1 MVKVAKIINTHGLKG
16 ECKLY
21 LITDDV
27 DDRFQIGRELY
38 LADNTKMTVQS
49 FRMQK
54 GFGYAKFE
62 GITTIEQAEALKTKD
77 LFIPISELPPL
88 PEGHYYFYELMDC
101 DVYNTDGEA
110 LGKVLEILETGAN
123 LVLRIGTKEK
133 NFLCAYVP
141 TFIQSVDVNEKKI
154 IIKEMAGLR

>member
-1 MVKVAKIINTHGLKG
+1 MLKVATIINTHGLKG

-27 DDRFQIGRELY
+27 EDRFRIGRELY
-38 LADNTKMTVQS
+38 LADGTKMVVQS

-62 GITTIEQAEALKTKD
+62 GITTIEQAQTLKTQH

-88 PEGHYYFYELMDC
+88 EDGHYYFYQLMDC
-101 DVYNTDGEA
+101 EVFNTEGEA

-123 LVLRIGTKEK
+123 IVLRIGTKDK
-133 NFLCAYVP
+133 NFLCPYVP
-141 TFIQSVDVNEKKI
+141 QFVQNVDADKKTI
-154 IIKEMAGLR
+154 IIQEMAGMR

>member
-27 DDRFQIGRELY
+27 YDRFQTGRELY
-38 LADNTKMTVQS
+38 LADQTKMVVQS

-54 GFGYAKFE
+54 GFGYVKFE

-77 LFIPISELPPL
+77 LFIPISDLPPL
-88 PEGHYYFYELMDC
+88 PEGHYYFYDLMDC
-101 DVYNTDGEA
+101 DVYNAQGER

-123 LVLRIGTKEK
+123 LVLRIGTKEE
-133 NFLCAYVP
+133 NFLCPYVP
-141 TFIQSVDVNEKKI
+141 TFIQLVDVDEKKI
-154 IIKEMAGLR
+154 IIQEMAGLR